1 MLHGRCAKNFVIGAA
16 LTLGAMLAV
25 ASKQALAA
33 FPETAPEPFPLSE
46 LEETRPLES
55 GAHLVLFSPVREIN
69 SEIRSDVMARL
80 PVSGNSLLY
89 RINTDASRVG
99 ALNHYRQALL
109 DSGAN
114 ILFECSGVRCG
125 RSNVWANQI
134 FNKSMLLGRDTAQDY
149 LVAGTISEDGQRWL
163 TLVYTVTRGNLS
175 EYVWVEH
182 FEVGQGA
189 VVPGLGSLENR
200 IRGPLTV
207 AWQSGFTVGFD
218 WQSRDRRML
227 RDWANADGAT
237 VMLIVYS
244 ELEGSEPLEDSM
256 ARARTAGESMSQI
269 LAQTGVPLERQQLLV
284 VGPSI
289 VQSDPK
295 RKGNRVEIVV
305 ISR

>member
-1 MLHGRCAKNFVIGAA
+1 VLHGRCAKNFVIGIA
-16 LTLGAMLAV
+16 LTLGAMLTV

-55 GAHLVLFSPVREIN
+55 GGHLVLFSPVREIN

-114 ILFECSGVRCG
+114 ILFECTGVRCG

-134 FNKSMLLGRDTAQDY
+134 FDKSMLLGRDAEQDY
-149 LVAGTISEDGQRWL
+149 LVAGTVSEDGQRWL
-163 TLVYTVTRGNLS
+163 TLVYTVTRGNQS

-182 FEVGQGA
+182 FEVGSGA
-189 VVPGLGSLENR
+189 VVPGLGSLDSR

-207 AWQSGFTVGFD
+207 AWQDGFIVRFD
-218 WQSRDRRML
+218 WQSRDRSML
-227 RDWANADGAT
+227 RDWTDADGST
-237 VMLIVYS
+237 VMLITYS
-244 ELEGSEPLEDSM
+244 ELEGSEPLEDAM
-256 ARARTAGESMSQI
+256 ARARTAGESMSD
-269 LAQTGVPLERQQLLV
+269 LLVQTGIVKERQQLVV